1 MKNGNC
7 QRSESERSVSAGE
20 KETETLGLFAFQAS
34 HVADNT
40 STIENERNKL
50 KKLQKKYRN
59 ATNSLQSAVQSA
71 SKSSLQKNV
80 RLSNLRKAIKNLIQ
94 AEADDDEKQFH
105 RWFFV
110 MAKAY
115 EEFEDYLENDDV
127 AG

>member
-20 KETETLGLFAFQAS
+20 KETETLGLFAFQAT
-34 HVADNT
+34 HVAENPF
-40 STIENERNKL
+40 TIENERNKL
-50 KKLQKKYRN
+50 KKLQKKYRK
-59 ATNSLQSAVQSA
+59 ATNSLQVAVQSA
-71 SKSSLQKNV
+71 SKSGLQKNV